1 MYCNLDQSLGSLID
15 LSSMINIIKNVK
27 KFSKLGKP
35 YIYIRKPWAIF
46 ITGKEKSYNIKLILY
61 FIKIKLA
68 YCPSTKV
75 HVKCTNIDLFE
86 LGEK

>member
-1 MYCNLDQSLGSLID
+1 MLKSFLNLV
-15 LSSMINIIKNVK
+15 NH
-27 KFSKLGKP
+27 
-35 YIYIRKPWAIF
+35 IYIRKPCAIF
-46 ITGKEKSYNIKLILY
+46 IAGKEKSYNIKLILY

-75 HVKCTNIDLFE
+75 HEKCTNIDLFE

>member
-35 YIYIRKPWAIF
+35 YIYKKTLGYF
-46 ITGKEKSYNIKLILY
+46 IEKSYNIKLILY
-61 FIKIKLA
+61 FMKIKLA

>member
-1 MYCNLDQSLGSLID
+1 MLKSFLNLV
-15 LSSMINIIKNVK
+15 NH
-27 KFSKLGKP
+27 
-35 YIYIRKPWAIF
+35 IYIRKPWAIF

-61 FIKIKLA
+61 FIKIKISGID

-75 HVKCTNIDLFE
+75 HVKCTHIDLFE